1 MKLRAW
7 ATHRAVAWSRRRQ
20 GEDAFPLELRARRL
34 YILPTPVGVAFG
46 LLLFLMMM
54 AGMNYA
60 NSMAL
65 MLTFVLGAWAIVG
78 MVECQRTLR
87 GLAVLQGRA
96 DDAFAGGTGRFAL
109 QLRNP
114 TRVARHSLAL
124 RCPGSPAQDFDLPA
138 QAELWVTAAFEAG
151 PRGRQRLDRLELAT
165 LAPFGLFRAWTWLY
179 LPIDAIVYP
188 RPAGERALPRSG
200 AWHQSHSLATTGRDP
215 GQWAGLR
222 PYAEGDSPRSIAWK
236 AWARGGPLLVGLYE
250 GEGGD
255 EHLLD
260 ESTLRDL
267 PVEARLAQLAAWVE
281 ACTRDGSAFALELGG
296 VRLPLDQGSEQRT
309 AALRALALHA
319 VPPPGTPPAAPT
331 RQP

>member
-1 MKLRAW
+1 MTLGARV
-7 ATHRAVAWSRRRQ
+7 TQRAVAWSRRRQ
-20 GEDAFPLELRARRL
+20 GEDAFPVELRARRL
-34 YILPTPVGVAFG
+34 YILPTRTGIAFG
-46 LLLFLMMM
+46 LLLFLMLV
-54 AGMNYA
+54 AGMNYS

-65 MLTFVLGAWAIVG
+65 MLTFVLGAWATVG

-87 GLAVLQGRA
+87 GLVVLQGRA
-96 DDAFAGGTGRFAL
+96 GDAFAGGGGRFSL
-109 QLRNP
+109 QLCNP
-114 TRVARHSLAL
+114 TRIARHSLGL
-124 RCPGSPAQDFDLPA
+124 RCPGSPAQDFELPA
-138 QAELWVTAAFEAG
+138 HAELWVTAAFEAG

-236 AWARGGPLLVGLYE
+236 AWARGGPLLVGQYE

-260 ESTLRDL
+260 EAMLRDL

-281 ACTRDGSAFALELGG
+281 ACSRDGSAFALELAGL
-296 VRLPLDQGSEQRT
+296 RLPLDHGSEQRT
-309 AALRALALHA
+309 AALRALALHDA
-319 VPPPGTPPAAPT
+319 PKPGTPPPSPAGP
-331 RQP
+331 P